1 MKVTPSAVPDAL
13 IIEPKVIGDTR
24 GYFLETWQQERYARH
39 GIPTEFVQDNLAS
52 STKGVLRGLHLQ
64 YPYGQGK
71 LVQVL
76 SGRVFDVAV
85 DVRRGSPWFG
95 RWAGVLL
102 DGESKL
108 QFWVPDG
115 FAHGYYVMSDVAVFA
130 YKCTELYHPETEL
143 SLLWN
148 DPRVGI
154 EWPLDGEPRL
164 SDKDRTGL
172 LLQDVETERLPGYE
186 D

>member
-1 MKVTPSAVPDAL
+1 MKVTPSAIPDAL
-13 IIEPKVIGDTR
+13 IIEPKVFGDAR
-24 GYFLETWQQERYARH
+24 GFFCETWQQERYARH
-39 GIPTEFVQDNLAS
+39 GIEQPFVQDNLAS
-52 STKGVLRGLHLQ
+52 SAKGVLRGLHLQ
-64 YPYGQGK
+64 HPYGQGK

-95 RWAGVLL
+95 RWTGVLL
-102 DGESKL
+102 DGENKR
-108 QFWVPDG
+108 QFWVPAG
-115 FAHGYYVMSDVAVFA
+115 FAHGYYVLSEQALFA

-148 DPRVGI
+148 DPALDI
-154 EWPLDGEPRL
+154 QWPLEDEPRL
-164 SDKDRTGL
+164 SDKDKAGL
-172 LLQDVETERLPGYE
+172 LLQDVAEERLPTYE